1 MAVHSWMRAADW
13 DREQAVEVLRQAYA
27 EGRLDGAELD
37 ERTDAALR
45 AKTVGELRGLI
56 ADIPRRGPAAC
67 LPSDQLWREVPA
79 RPLPVRL

>member
-1 MAVHSWMRAADW
+1 
-13 DREQAVEVLRQAYA
+13 VEVLRQAYA

-67 LPSDQLWREVPA
+67 LPSAIMRHVGW
-79 RPLPVRL
+79 